1 MSNDKKVEEARVR
14 PMTQEEKE
22 EMFGASATNIVEDE
36 CHDMGTCSVPEPK
49 WADDY
54 EMIRSDIVKLAVR
67 HNLSTGELIEVVFRK
82 LHMDF
87 TYNQIPCGKF
97 K

>member
-1 MSNDKKVEEARVR
+1 MSEFIRNQMR
-14 PMTQEEKE
+14 PITQEERE
-22 EMFGASATNIVEDE
+22 QMFDASATNIVEDE
-36 CHDMGTCSVPEPK
+36 SLGMDTCSVPEPN